1 MYVASK
7 ISYEKNNNNVV
18 YKWCNNFVQLML
30 RPTMIFYFFFQIYG
44 KIFFTQFYVC
54 AYVGKINTSMHIFLN
69 YRMQPPS
76 SAVSS
81 LSFRPSVMRRVSNTG
96 HDDLTLQ
103 QGLNNL
109 KIRNEWGAT
118 SQDRTPTSAK
128 SLTNQKESGG
138 GRSASYS
145 LRGSFVFATTSS
157 RLVSRKKTL

>member
-1 MYVASK
+1 MKKK
-7 ISYEKNNNNVV
+7 IITLSINDAIIL
-18 YKWCNNFVQLML
+18 CNLCWGLPWFF
-30 RPTMIFYFFFQIYG
+30 IFFFQIYG

-54 AYVGKINTSMHIFLN
+54 RENKHFNAYFLN

-128 SLTNQKESGG
+128 SLTNQKENGG

-145 LRGSFVFATTSS
+145 LRGSLVFATTSS